1 MMTNLFNSCT
11 LFCDF
16 FIAVYFDQISS
27 WLHITCFNVTLVR
40 SHCFIHGL
48 IFIIN
53 IHLIFLTWSF
63 LYSSSNSLE
72 CSLIRGVYN
81 SF

>member
-1 MMTNLFNSCT
+1 MMSNLFNSI
-11 LFCDF
+11 LFANF
-16 FIAVYFDQISS
+16 FGAVYFDQSFR
-27 WLHITCFNVTLVR
+27 WMHITCFNVTLVR

-48 IFIIN
+48 IFIIY

-63 LYSSSNSLE
+63 LYSSRNSLKS
-72 CSLIRGVYN
+72 SLIRCIYD